1 MTIKDQL
8 QTHVG
13 EMVKFTLGVAE
24 EGQPITKPGRVYRC
38 EDDHVVYIDGIG
50 NLQYITYAHI
60 AHFEKSWESGN
71 WPTEP
76 K

>member
-8 QTHVG
+8 QKFQG
-13 EMVKFTLGVAE
+13 EMVDIVLGVE
-24 EGQPITKPGRVYRC
+24 EKGQPIKKSGRVYRC
-38 EDDHVVYIDGIG
+38 EDDHVAYIDGVG

-60 AHFEKSWESGN
+60 AHLQQSWDDGK
-71 WPTEP
+71 WPKEP